1 MSKIVFF
8 SIPAHGHTNPTIPVV
23 SELVHQGHSVQYYS
37 FKEFQEKIEGAG
49 AYFVPCD
56 SFLPPMSQK
65 ELDRKAGKDFAALIE
80 MVADTT
86 IALDEKV
93 CTELTAFKPDCIIS
107 DSLCFWGK
115 LFANKLNVPYICSTT
130 TFAFN
135 KYTAKLMKR
144 DIKEIVKMI
153 IGMPRIKRK
162 IKELNKYGYPVDSFL
177 SLIQNDNETDTI
189 VYTTKKFQPMANTFS
204 NKYSFI
210 GPSIASSSKLQEVS
224 KERKVIYISLGTVLH
239 QNHAFYQNCIKAF
252 ANSGDEVVMSVG
264 EKTKI
269 ESLGAIPNHFTVKN
283 KVDQLAVLQKADVFI
298 THCGMNSVHE
308 SLYFGVPMVLFPQHS
323 EQRMIANRVKELGA
337 GVELKGIHPKYL
349 AKAVD
354 TLFNN
359 QTFLENAEKLAE
371 DFRHSGGVEEAVRV
385 IQDKIDNSRLL

>member
-1 MSKIVFF
+1 
-8 SIPAHGHTNPTIPVV
+8 
-23 SELVHQGHSVQYYS
+23 
-37 FKEFQEKIEGAG
+37 
-49 AYFVPCD
+49 
-56 SFLPPMSQK
+56 
-65 ELDRKAGKDFAALIE
+65 
-80 MVADTT
+80 
-86 IALDEKV
+86 
-93 CTELTAFKPDCIIS
+93 
-107 DSLCFWGK
+107 
-115 LFANKLNVPYICSTT
+115 
-130 TFAFN
+130 
-135 KYTAKLMKR
+135 MKR

-349 AKAVD
+349 QKQWIRCSIIRHF
-354 TLFNN
+354 LRM
-359 QTFLENAEKLAE
+359 QKSSPKTFVIL
-371 DFRHSGGVEEAVRV
+371 VE
-385 IQDKIDNSRLL
+385 